1 MTQEKKQEKEPLTE
15 RLERKELHRE
25 YAKDVTEL
33 DHFDIKITVEGI
45 DIEITISTKDP
56 LDCVEMAGGIIKLLR
71 EKDYEAK
78 VVILP

>member
-1 MTQEKKQEKEPLTE
+1 MFPEKELKQ
-15 RLERKELHRE
+15 LNKKE
-25 YAKDVTEL
+25 AKDVTEL
-33 DHFDIKITVEGI
+33 SHFDIKITVEGI